1 MPNATANAQA
11 RADYAYGWW
20 LVRNRWLVVAGAI
33 VMFMLAASGARFLA
47 FNPDARVFFSEDN
60 PHLLALEQLENTY
73 NKVENLLFVLVPNDG
88 EVFTRD
94 TLESIEWLTEES
106 WQTPYSTRVDSI
118 SNYQNTRSEADDLIV
133 ENLIRNAAEFT
144 DQELTQI
151 RERALELPAL
161 AGRLVSHQ
169 GHVAAVEI
177 LVIKPEGS
185 LEAVPEIAFFARD
198 LRDRFVEKFPGIDVY
213 LNGSVPIN
221 MAFAEIPTNDVK
233 TLVPLMFLF
242 ILLILVIS
250 LRSLLGTAATLSV
263 IIMSVATAMGLAGW
277 AGAILMPSS
286 ETAIIII
293 LTLSVAHSV
302 HILASMRLNMQAG
315 LEKHPALVEALRIN
329 MSPVFITSVTT
340 AIGFLCM
347 NFSDAPPFRLLGNI
361 VAVGVMAAFFL
372 SVVFLPALI
381 AILPRERFLEKLPGT
396 GVGSRAMDSLASM
409 VVCHRE
415 KFFWGTGTVIV
426 LLAIGITKIDL
437 DDNFLKYLDER
448 FPIRTSIDFT
458 EANLNGLNMLQYSV
472 PAGEEGGI
480 SDPDYLRNL
489 EAFGKWFK
497 SQPKVTHVT
506 TITEVFKRLNLS
518 MNGDDP
524 EFYKIP
530 ENRELAAQYLLL
542 YEMSLPYGLDL
553 NNQINVRKSASQVM
567 VNVKDISSK
576 EVRELD
582 AKAQIWLAENMI
594 GVSSPGTGLSVVFSH
609 ISGRNINSMLK
620 GSITALVVISLI
632 LVFAL
637 RSIRMGAI
645 SLVPNLFPAAM
656 AFGLW
661 GYVQGTVGLSIA
673 IVLAMTLGIVVDD
686 TVHFLSKY
694 LRARR
699 EENMEP
705 EEATRYAFKTV
716 GIALWITSITLVTG
730 FGVLAFSG
738 FKVNSDMGF
747 LSSVTIGFALIADF
761 LFLPPLLMKLDRFRA
776 RKSAGS

>member
-1 MPNATANAQA
+1 MPNATASPE
-11 RADYAYGWW
+11 YGYGWW
-20 LVRNRWLVVAGAI
+20 LVRNRWAVVAGAI
-33 VMFMLAASGARFLA
+33 VMVLIAASGGRFLA
-47 FNPDARVFFSEDN
+47 MNPDARVFFSEDN

-73 NKVENLLFVLVPNDG
+73 SKVENLLFVLVPQDG

-94 TLESIEWLTEES
+94 TLEGIEWLTEES

-118 SNYQNTRSEADDLIV
+118 SNYQNTRSDMDDLIV
-133 ENLIRNAAEFT
+133 ENLFSNASEFS
-144 DQELTQI
+144 DIKLAQI
-151 RERALELPAL
+151 RETALDRPAL

-169 GHVAAVEI
+169 GHVTAVEV

-185 LEAVPEIAFFARD
+185 LAAVPEITFFARD
-198 LRDRFVEKFPGIDVY
+198 LRERFVEKFPGIDVY

-221 MAFAEIPTNDVK
+221 MAFVEIPTGDVM

-242 ILLILVIS
+242 ILLILGVS
-250 LRSLLGTAATLSV
+250 LRSMSGTAATLLV
-263 IIMSVATAMGLAGW
+263 IIMSVASAMGIAGW
-277 AGAILMPSS
+277 AGAVLMPSS
-286 ETAIIII
+286 ETAIVII

-315 LEKHPALVEALRIN
+315 LGKHPALVEALRIN
-329 MSPVFITSVTT
+329 MSPVFITSATT

-347 NFSDAPPFRLLGNI
+347 NFSDAPPFQLLGNI
-361 VAVGVMAAFFL
+361 VAVGVMMAFIL
-372 SVVFLPALI
+372 SVTFLPALV
-381 AILPRERFLEKLPGT
+381 AILPGRVAQKT
-396 GVGSRAMDSLASM
+396 GIGSRAMECLATM
-409 VVCHRE
+409 VVTHKE
-415 KFFWGTGTVIV
+415 KCFWATGATIV
-426 LLAIGITKIDL
+426 VLALGITKIDL

-458 EANLNGLNMLQYSV
+458 EANLNGLNLLQYSV
-472 PAGEEGGI
+472 SAGEEGGI
-480 SDPDYLRNL
+480 SDPDYLEKV
-489 EAFGKWFK
+489 EAFGKWFQ
-497 SQPKVTHVT
+497 SQPKVTHVSA
-506 TITEVFKRLNLS
+506 ITEVFKRLNQS

-524 EFYKIP
+524 SFYRIP
-530 ENRELAAQYLLL
+530 ESRELAAQYLLL

-582 AKAQIWLAENMI
+582 AKAQIWLAEHMTGANA
-594 GVSSPGTGLSVVFSH
+594 PGTGLSVVFSH

-620 GSITALVVISLI
+620 GSIAALVVISLI

-637 RSIRMGAI
+637 RSMKMGLI

-699 EENMEP
+699 EENMDS
-705 EEATRYAFKTV
+705 EEATKYAFRTV
-716 GIALWITSITLVTG
+716 GIALWITSVTLVTG

-738 FKVNSDMGF
+738 FKVNSDMGM
-747 LSSVTIGFALIADF
+747 LSSVTIAFALIADF
-761 LFLPPLLMKLDRFRA
+761 LFLPPLLMKLDRFKA
-776 RKSAGS
+776 HKQAG

>member
-1 MPNATANAQA
+1 MPNATANAKAQ
-11 RADYAYGWW
+11 ADYGYGWW
-20 LVRNRWLVVAGAI
+20 LVRNRWSVVAGAI
-33 VMFMLAASGARFLA
+33 VMFLIAASGARFLA
-47 FNPDARVFFSEDN
+47 MNPDARVFFSEDN

-73 NKVENLLFVLVPNDG
+73 TKVENLLFVLVPKDG
-88 EVFTRD
+88 EVFTPN
-94 TLESIEWLTEES
+94 TLEGIEWLTEES

-118 SNYQNTRSEADDLIV
+118 SNYQNTRSEADDLVV
-133 ENLIRNAAEFT
+133 ENLIRNATDFS
-144 DQELTQI
+144 DQELVDL
-151 RERALELPAL
+151 RETALGLPAL

-198 LRDRFVEKFPGIDVY
+198 LRDRFIEKFPGIDVY

-221 MAFAEIPTNDVK
+221 MAFVEIPTNDVM

-242 ILLILVIS
+242 ILLILGIS
-250 LRSLLGTAATLSV
+250 LRSLPGTIATLLV

-286 ETAIIII
+286 ETAIVII

-302 HILASMRLNMQAG
+302 HILASLRLNMQAG
-315 LEKHPALVEALRIN
+315 MEKNPALVEALRIN

-347 NFSDAPPFRLLGNI
+347 NFSDAPPFQLLGNI

-372 SVVFLPALI
+372 SVTFLPALV
-381 AILPRERFLEKLPGT
+381 AILPGRVAQRT
-396 GVGSRAMDSLASM
+396 GIASRVMESLASM
-409 VVCHRE
+409 VVDHRE
-415 KFFWGTGTVIV
+415 KFFWGTGAIIV

-480 SDPDYLRNL
+480 SNPDYLRSL

-518 MNGDDP
+518 MNGDNP

-576 EVRELD
+576 EIRELD
-582 AKAQIWLAENMI
+582 AKAQAWLAENMT

-637 RSIRMGAI
+637 RSIRMGVI

-705 EEATRYAFKTV
+705 EEATRYAFRTV

-776 RKSAGS
+776 RKSGGGLA